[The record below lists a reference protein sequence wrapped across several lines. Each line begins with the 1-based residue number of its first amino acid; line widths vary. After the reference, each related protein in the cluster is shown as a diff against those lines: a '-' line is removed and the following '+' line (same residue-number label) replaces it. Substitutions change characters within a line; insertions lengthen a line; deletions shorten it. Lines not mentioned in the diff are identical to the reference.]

1 MAKEAS
7 AHSVPCDIFRNKAIK
22 VQTIKYHVSQ
32 LYGKRMKL
40 FDFELN
46 RILVS
51 HTSSVCWYSL
61 NQSLTFDYIIRNGDV
76 SIFKILDTFLL
87 VQISS
92 VI

>member
-51 HTSSVCWYSL
+51 HTSSVC
-61 NQSLTFDYIIRNGDV
+61 
-76 SIFKILDTFLL
+76 
-87 VQISS
+87 
-92 VI
+92 